1 MSLSSTPKET
11 FLADYRVPDYLID
24 TVHLHFELDASD
36 THVRS
41 VLSMRKNVK
50 GAGGDCV
57 LDGEYLELVSVKID
71 GHQLQ
76 GNEYQRT
83 DKSLILS
90 GLPDKFELE
99 IETRIEPD
107 KNTALEGLYHS
118 GSLLCTQCEAE
129 GFRRITYY
137 LDRPDVM
144 AVFTVS
150 LVANKE
156 LWPIMLANGNMEEQ
170 GQFDD
175 GRHWT
180 RWHDPHPKPSYL
192 FALVAGDLYRQQ
204 DHFTTLSGREV
215 SLQIYVDHE
224 NSHKCDH
231 ALVSLKQAMQWD
243 EETYG
248 REYDLDV
255 FMIVAVN
262 DFNMGAMENKG
273 LNIFNSS
280 CVLASPETATDADY
294 HRIQGIVGHE
304 YFHNWS
310 GNRVTCRDWFQLS
323 LKEGFTVLR
332 DQQFSGAMNSVAV
345 QRIDDVNQLR
355 TMQFAEDAGPM
366 AHPVR
371 PASFI
376 EISNFYTVTIYEKG
390 AEVVGMIKTIVG
402 DEGFRKG
409 TDLYFDRHDGQAVTT
424 DDFVKAI
431 EDVND
436 VDLTQ
441 FKRWYSQAGTPKL
454 TVNGHY
460 DVMKQTYTLTIEQ
473 TCPITP
479 DESNPG
485 ESNKEAFHI
494 PLALGLLDKEGL
506 PLLLQLE
513 GEERAYDDF
522 TRVLT
527 INESSHAFTF
537 INVESEP
544 VPSLLRGFSAP
555 VKLDIQR
562 SNAELEFLMVNDS
575 DSFNRWD
582 AGQTLLINTLLG
594 LVRNVQLQQ
603 PLSLNKGLIE
613 QFSTILTN
621 TKMDPALIAK
631 MLSLPSENYLAAQM
645 DIADVDAIHTARQF
659 LKNSLAHGL
668 KNEFNAV
675 YQQQNTLGQ
684 YQFNSADMAKRSLK
698 NMCLIYLVA
707 TNDPMQTQR
716 CLKQMKQSDNMT
728 DTIAGLVALANQAGP
743 EGEHALRAFYEQW
756 QHDRLVVDKWLT
768 VQAQSRLPDTLI
780 RIKGLMKHP
789 AFNIKN
795 PNNVRALI
803 GQFCRNN
810 PINFH
815 AKDGSGYQFLVE
827 QIIVLNKLNPQ
838 VASRMLGAFNS
849 WRQYDENRQGLMK
862 KALTDIASLQD
873 LSPDVYEIVTK
884 YLAD

>member
-1 MSLSSTPKET
+1 MSSLSPPKET
-11 FLADYRVPDYLID
+11 FLADYRVPNYLID
-24 TVHLHFELDASD
+24 TVHLHFELAASD

-41 VLSMRKNVK
+41 VLAMRKNPQ
-50 GAGGDCV
+50 GEGGDCI
-57 LDGEYLELVSVKID
+57 LDGEQLELWSVKID
-71 GHQLQ
+71 GRQLQ

-90 GLPDKFELE
+90 GLPDTFELE
-99 IETRIEPD
+99 IETRIQPD

-150 LVANKE
+150 LVADKQQ
-156 LWPIMLANGNMEEQ
+156 WPIMLANGNMEEQ

-180 RWHDPHPKPSYL
+180 RWHDPYPKPSYL

-204 DHFTTLSGREV
+204 DHFTTQSGREV

-231 ALVSLKQAMQWD
+231 ALTSLKQAMLWD
-243 EETYG
+243 EQTYG

-280 CVLASPETATDADY
+280 CVLASPETASDADY

-332 DQQFSGAMNSVAV
+332 DQQFSAAMNSAAV

-402 DEGFRKG
+402 DDGFRQG

-424 DDFVKAI
+424 DDFVTAI
-431 EDVND
+431 EDANS

-441 FKRWYSQAGTPKL
+441 FKRWYSQAGTPEL
-454 TVNGHY
+454 TVTSHY
-460 DVMKQTYTLTIEQ
+460 DQVKKSFSLDIEQ
-473 TCPITP
+473 SCPTTP
-479 DESNPG
+479 DG
-485 ESNKEAFHI
+485 LVKEAFHI
-494 PLALGLLDKEGL
+494 PIALGLLDQEGAAIS
-506 PLLLQLE
+506 LQLE
-513 GEERAYDDF
+513 GEESPYSDT

-527 INESSHAFTF
+527 LNQISQSFTF
-537 INVESEP
+537 VNIDSKP
-544 VPSLLRGFSAP
+544 ILSLLRGFSAP
-555 VKLDIQR
+555 VKVNIQR
-562 SNAELEFLMVNDS
+562 SNAELAFLMANDS

-582 AGQTLLINTLLG
+582 VAQTLLINILLA
-594 LVRNVQLQQ
+594 LVSNVQSQQ
-603 PLSLNKGLIE
+603 ALSLNKTVLA
-613 QFSTILTN
+613 QFSAILTD
-621 TKMDPALIAK
+621 TSIDPALIAK
-631 MLSLPSENYLAAQM
+631 ILTLPSENYLASQM
-645 DIADVDAIHTARQF
+645 DKADVDAIHAARQF

-668 KNEFNAV
+668 KQQFSTVYQHNSSSNDYQFNAV
-675 YQQQNTLGQ
+675 
-684 YQFNSADMAKRSLK
+684 DMAKRSLK
-698 NMCLIYLVA
+698 NLCLSYLMA
-707 TNDPMQTQR
+707 TDDPMQTQR

-728 DTIAGLVALANQAGP
+728 DTIAGLVALANQKGP

-768 VQAQSRLPDTLI
+768 VQAQSNLPDTLI

-827 QIIVLNKLNPQ
+827 QIIVLNRLNPQ

-849 WRQYDENRQGLMK
+849 WRQYDEGRQNLMK
-862 KALTDIASLQD
+862 KALKQIASQD
-873 LSPDVYEIVTK
+873 NLSPDVYEVVTK

>member
-1 MSLSSTPKET
+1 MSNCITNPQHT
-11 FLADYRVPDYLID
+11 FLADYQVPDYLID
-24 TVHLHFELDASD
+24 TVHLHFELDAAK

-41 VLSMRKNVK
+41 VLNMRKNPQGV
-50 GAGGDCV
+50 GGDCV
-57 LDGEYLELVSVKID
+57 LDGEKLELVSIKIN
-71 GHQLQ
+71 GRQLQ

-83 DKSLILS
+83 EKTLRLLL
-90 GLPDKFELE
+90 LPDAFELE
-99 IETRIEPD
+99 IETIIQPD
-107 KNTALEGLYHS
+107 QNTALEGLYHS

-129 GFRRITYY
+129 GFRRISYY

-144 AVFTVS
+144 AAFTVS
-150 LVANKE
+150 LVADKKA
-156 LWPIMLANGNMEEQ
+156 WPIILSNGNLEDQ

-204 DHFTTLSGREV
+204 DNFVTQSGRDV

-224 NSHKCDH
+224 NSDKCDH
-231 ALVSLKQAMQWD
+231 ALMSLKQAMQWD

-248 REYDLDV
+248 RDYDLDV

-273 LNIFNSS
+273 LNIFNAS

-332 DQQFSGAMNSVAV
+332 DQQFSGDMNSTAV

-390 AEVVGMIKTIVG
+390 AEVVGMIRTIVSS
-402 DEGFRKG
+402 DGFRKG

-431 EDVND
+431 EDAND
-436 VDLTQ
+436 VDLSQ
-441 FKRWYSQAGTPKL
+441 FKRWYSQAGTPEL
-454 TVNGHY
+454 TVESHY
-460 DVMKQTYTLTIEQ
+460 DKFNNSVTLTVAQSCPATPEQ
-473 TCPITP
+473 A
-479 DESNPG
+479 
-485 ESNKEAFHI
+485 NKEAFYI
-494 PLALGLLDKEGL
+494 PLALGLLDQNGAAL
-506 PLLLQLE
+506 SLQMK
-513 GEERAYDDF
+513 GETIDF
-522 TRVLT
+522 DGDTRVLPIT
-527 INESSHAFTF
+527 EPKQTF
-537 INVESEP
+537 VFNNVQSKP
-544 VPSLLRGFSAP
+544 ILSLLRGFSAP
-555 VKLDIQR
+555 VKIKTEH
-562 SNAELEFLMVNDS
+562 SNVELAFLMANDS
-575 DSFNRWD
+575 NSFNRWD
-582 AGQTLLINTLLG
+582 AGQTLLINTLLA
-594 LVRNVQLQQ
+594 LAKNVQQNSS
-603 PLSLNKGLIE
+603 LSLPSELIN
-613 QFSTILTN
+613 QFKQVLTD
-621 TKMDPALIAK
+621 KELDPALASK
-631 MLSLPSENYLAAQM
+631 MLSLPTENYLAAQM
-645 DIADVDAIHTARQF
+645 KNADVDAIHSAREF
-659 LKNSLAHGL
+659 LKKALANGL
-668 KNEFNAV
+668 KDDFIKI
-675 YQQQNTLGQ
+675 YQQCSASKP
-684 YQFNSADMAKRSLK
+684 YQFNANDMAQRSLK
-698 NMCLIYLVA
+698 NTCLSYLMA
-707 TNDPMQTQR
+707 TGDPMQTQR

-728 DTIAGLVALANQAGP
+728 DTIAGLVLLANQAGP

-768 VQAQSRLPDTLI
+768 VQAQSSLPDTLL

-803 GQFCRNN
+803 GQFSRNN
-810 PINFH
+810 PIHFH
-815 AKDGSGYQFLVE
+815 AKDGSAYRFLAQ
-827 QIIVLNKLNPQ
+827 QILVLNKLNPQ
-838 VASRMLGAFNS
+838 VASRLLGAFNS
-849 WRQYDENRQGLMK
+849 WRQYDEARQALIK
-862 KALTDIASLQD
+862 QSLTDIANSD
-873 LSPDVYEIVTK
+873 GLSADVYEVVNK
-884 YLAD
+884 YLSP

>member
-1 MSLSSTPKET
+1 MSSLSPPKET
-11 FLADYRVPDYLID
+11 FLADYRVPNYLID
-24 TVHLHFELDASD
+24 TVHLHFELAASD

-41 VLSMRKNVK
+41 VLAMRKNPQ
-50 GAGGDCV
+50 GEGGDCI
-57 LDGEYLELVSVKID
+57 LDGEQLELWSVKID
-71 GHQLQ
+71 GRQLQ

-90 GLPDKFELE
+90 GLPDTFELE
-99 IETRIEPD
+99 IETRIQPD

-150 LVANKE
+150 LVADKQQ
-156 LWPIMLANGNMEEQ
+156 WPIMLANGNMEEQ

-180 RWHDPHPKPSYL
+180 RWHDPYPKPSYL

-204 DHFTTLSGREV
+204 DHFTTQSGREV

-231 ALVSLKQAMQWD
+231 ALTSLKQAMFWD
-243 EETYG
+243 EQTYG

-280 CVLASPETATDADY
+280 CVLASPETASDADY

-332 DQQFSGAMNSVAV
+332 DQQFSAAMNSAAV

-402 DEGFRKG
+402 DDGFRQG

-424 DDFVKAI
+424 DDFVTAI
-431 EDVND
+431 EDANS

-441 FKRWYSQAGTPKL
+441 FKRWYSQAGTPEL
-454 TVNGHY
+454 TVTSHY
-460 DVMKQTYTLTIEQ
+460 DQVKKSFSLDIEQ
-473 TCPITP
+473 SCPTTP
-479 DESNPG
+479 DG
-485 ESNKEAFHI
+485 LVKEAFHI
-494 PLALGLLDKEGL
+494 PIALGLLDQEGAAIS
-506 PLLLQLE
+506 LQLE
-513 GEERAYDDF
+513 GEESPYSDT

-527 INESSHAFTF
+527 LNQISQSFTF
-537 INVESEP
+537 VNIDSKP
-544 VPSLLRGFSAP
+544 ILSLLRGFSAP
-555 VKLDIQR
+555 VKVNIQR
-562 SNAELEFLMVNDS
+562 SNAELAFLMANDS

-582 AGQTLLINTLLG
+582 VAQTLLINILLA
-594 LVRNVQLQQ
+594 LVSNVQSQQ
-603 PLSLNKGLIE
+603 ALSLNKTVLA
-613 QFSTILTN
+613 QFSAILTD
-621 TKMDPALIAK
+621 TSIDPALIAK
-631 MLSLPSENYLAAQM
+631 ILTLPSENYLASQM
-645 DIADVDAIHTARQF
+645 DKADVDAIHAARQF

-668 KNEFNAV
+668 KQQFSTVYQHNSSSNDYQFNAV
-675 YQQQNTLGQ
+675 
-684 YQFNSADMAKRSLK
+684 DMAKRSLK
-698 NMCLIYLVA
+698 NLCLSYLMA
-707 TNDPMQTQR
+707 TDDPMQTQR

-728 DTIAGLVALANQAGP
+728 DTIAGLVALANQKGP

-768 VQAQSRLPDTLI
+768 VQAQSNLPDTLI

-815 AKDGSGYQFLVE
+815 AKDGTGYQFLVE
-827 QIIVLNKLNPQ
+827 QIIVLNRLNPQ

-849 WRQYDENRQGLMK
+849 WRQYDEGRQNLMK
-862 KALTDIASLQD
+862 KALKQIASQD
-873 LSPDVYEIVTK
+873 NLSPDVYEVVTK